1 MKILIGENLQA
12 GRKLTDLMRLL
23 ADEQISLK
31 PPLKWAGGKRW
42 LVKHL
47 YPLWQSH
54 AQRRLVEPLCG
65 GLAVAFGLSPDKAL
79 LNDINIHLIN
89 FFRQLGKGLV
99 IELPMENDS
108 ELYYYYRDRFNR
120 LLDRGRAESHE
131 AAELFYYLNRTGYN
145 GLCRFNKKGRFNVP
159 FGRYE
164 KINYQRDFTA
174 YQKLFTNWQLESV
187 DFEELPL
194 KADDFIY
201 ADPPYDV
208 PFTNYSAGGFT
219 WADQVR
225 LARRLAD
232 HPGPVL
238 LSNQATDRVVGLYR
252 ELGYKLQFFEAPR
265 LISCNGNRTPAREV
279 LASRGV

>member
-12 GRKLTDLMRLL
+12 GRKLTHLMRLM
-23 ADEQISLK
+23 ADEQIFLK

-108 ELYYYYRDRFNR
+108 ELYYCYRDRFNS
-120 LLDRGRAESHE
+120 LLDQGRAESHE

-208 PFTNYSAGGFT
+208 PFTSYSAGGFNWT
-219 WADQVR
+219 DQVR
-225 LARRLAD
+225 LARRLAA